1 MIMKTVLT
9 LQSEG
14 EVAATILDGTQIA
27 LEVRQEVT
35 EAVNQMKF
43 EQQITPGLAVV
54 LVGENPASAS
64 YVRGKERACGEVGI
78 YTETFHL
85 PDDTPQSQVL
95 ELINRLNEDNRF
107 HGILTQLPFPPQ
119 IDEQTAIEL
128 IDPAKDVDGLHPYNA
143 GLLAVG
149 EPRFVPATPQGIQQ
163 ILVRTGN
170 DPSGKHVVV
179 CGRSNLVGRPLALL
193 LSQKSSGANA
203 TVTICHTGTQNLT
216 HHTRQAD
223 ILVAAAGRP
232 NFIVGDMLKPGTV
245 VIDVG
250 INRVDDASSRRGY
263 RLTGDVDFEAAK
275 EIASSITP
283 VPGGVGPMTVAML
296 LVNTLKA
303 TQLIATGEL

>member
-1 MIMKTVLT
+1 MIVKTVRP
-9 LQSEG
+9 LQCEG
-14 EVAATILDGTQIA
+14 EVPATILDGTQIA

-35 EAVNQMKF
+35 EAVNRLKR
-43 EQQITPGLAVV
+43 EQQITPGLVVV

-64 YVRGKERACGEVGI
+64 YVRGKERACDEVGI

-85 PDDTPQSQVL
+85 PADAPQSQVL
-95 ELINRLNEDNRF
+95 ELINRLNDDKRF

-119 IDEQTAIEL
+119 IDEQTVIESL
-128 IDPAKDVDGLHPYNA
+128 DPAKDVDGLHPYNA

-203 TVTICHTGTQNLT
+203 TVTICHTGTQNLSHYT
-216 HHTRQAD
+216 KQAD

-250 INRVDDASSRRGY
+250 INRVDDSTSRRGY

-303 TQLIATGEL
+303 TQLLTNEKL

>member
-1 MIMKTVLT
+1 MP
-9 LQSEG
+9 
-14 EVAATILDGTQIA
+14 ATILDGSQIA

-35 EAVNQMKF
+35 EAVNRLKR

-64 YVRGKERACGEVGI
+64 YVRGKERACDEVGI

-85 PDDTPQSQVL
+85 PADAPQSQVL
-95 ELINRLNEDNRF
+95 ELINRLNDDKRF

-119 IDEQTAIEL
+119 IDEQTVIESL
-128 IDPAKDVDGLHPYNA
+128 DPAKDVDGLHPYNA

-203 TVTICHTGTQNLT
+203 TVTICHTGTQNLS
-216 HHTRQAD
+216 HHTKQAD

-250 INRVDDASSRRGY
+250 INRVDDSTSRRGY

-275 EIASSITP
+275 QIASSITP

-303 TQLIATGEL
+303 TQLLTNEKL